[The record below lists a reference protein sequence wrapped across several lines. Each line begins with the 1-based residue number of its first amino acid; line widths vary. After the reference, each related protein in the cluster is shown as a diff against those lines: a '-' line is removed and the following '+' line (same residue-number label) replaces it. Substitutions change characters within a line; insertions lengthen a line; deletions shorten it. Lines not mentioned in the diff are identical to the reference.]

1 MDDNFDKKLREMAKN
16 STVKE
21 PWDIRS
27 FTKSVCEDNKKIYNH
42 KKSKYKMIIVAASVC
57 IFLVISMG
65 SFLNVNAKE
74 IPLINKVLKY
84 FTQNNK
90 IDKGY
95 EENTLEQNY
104 SINADKYNVN
114 IEDIY
119 FDGESLVLFYKIK
132 SDEVL
137 DKSNIYYLNTELDIN
152 ADINAGGGLEEREF
166 IDDYTYAGM
175 IRYGIY
181 SNSSESW
188 PEKLNGTITINSID
202 IYGED
207 NILETITVNK
217 EPLAINLDSKNVET
231 KEIPINKSIS
241 YNGLISE
248 VTKLIKSPTGITMET
263 LHGDTWNQD
272 RGVYF
277 QTYLWDSKKGF
288 LQFKDKTNDDS
299 DNGIIIRE
307 QYENPSQDG
316 ELSIISFVSETGPIG
331 NGDNQTVNYNLS
343 EGAQL
348 DLGDLGKIVV
358 DSISEKDNKTLITMR
373 TTGYISVDYLSII
386 NGEERYPASQI
397 INKEVYG
404 ELDMK
409 ATYVFPKLDIDKGVS
424 ISLYHPELLE
434 KLSNQTIKINLSDFK
449 EN

>member
-16 STVKE
+16 STIKE

-57 IFLVISMG
+57 IFLTISMG

-74 IPLINKVLKY
+74 ISLINKVLKY
-84 FTQNNK
+84 FTQNDK

-104 SINADKYNVN
+104 SINGDKYNVN

-137 DKSNIYYLNTELDIN
+137 DKSNIYYLNTKLDIN
-152 ADINAGGGLEEREF
+152 ADIDAGGGLEEKEF

-188 PEKLNGTITINSID
+188 PEKLNGNITINSID

-207 NILETITVNK
+207 DSLETITVNK

-263 LHGDTWNQD
+263 LHGETWNQD

-277 QTYLWDSKKGF
+277 QTYLWDSKKG
-288 LQFKDKTNDDS
+288 LLKFKDKINDSS

-316 ELSIISFVSETGPIG
+316 ELSIVSFVTESGPIG
-331 NGDNQTVNYNLS
+331 NPDNQIINYNLA
-343 EGAQL
+343 EGSQL
-348 DLGDLGKIVV
+348 DLDNLGKIVV
-358 DSISEKDNKTLITMR
+358 DSISQKDNKTFITMR
-373 TTGYISVDYLSII
+373 TTGYISVNYLQII
-386 NGEERYPASQI
+386 NGEERYSASEI

-409 ATYVFPKLDIDKGVS
+409 ATYVFPNLDIDKGVS
-424 ISLYHPELLE
+424 ISLYHPKLLE
-434 KLSNQTIKINLSDFK
+434 QLSNQTIKIDLSDL
-449 EN
+449 